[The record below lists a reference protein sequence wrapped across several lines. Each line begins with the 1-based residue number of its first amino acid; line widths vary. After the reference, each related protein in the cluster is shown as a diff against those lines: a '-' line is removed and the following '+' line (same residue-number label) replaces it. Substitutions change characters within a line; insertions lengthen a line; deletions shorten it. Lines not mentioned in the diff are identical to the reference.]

1 MDDAGIKGL
10 NLGHTRL
17 VNWHMNDRRGMNEWT
32 DGLQVLF
39 LTDRSHDSQ
48 LGWTGLDLFSS
59 KRRGKHKR
67 DLTKNG
73 SSHERWQP
81 RGIHRT
87 NFLSGMQEKRMKEG
101 NKHVMGNEGREGRK
115 QTENEE
121 EEEDEDEAME
131 VRTLISI
138 FFLHTLLLS
147 LTYEKF
153 KKKKKIR

>member
-48 LGWTGLDLFSS
+48 LGWTELVLFAPFE
-59 KRRGKHKR
+59 KWGKTQER
-67 DLTKNG
+67 FDENG

-87 NFLSGMQEKRMKEG
+87 NFLFGMQEKRMKEG
-101 NKHVMGNEGREGRK
+101 NKHVMGNEVREGRK

-121 EEEDEDEAME
+121 EEDE
-131 VRTLISI
+131 VGRRSNGSLYSH
-138 FFLHTLLLS
+138 FHFLFTHFVVLLDV
-147 LTYEKF
+147 
-153 KKKKKIR
+153 